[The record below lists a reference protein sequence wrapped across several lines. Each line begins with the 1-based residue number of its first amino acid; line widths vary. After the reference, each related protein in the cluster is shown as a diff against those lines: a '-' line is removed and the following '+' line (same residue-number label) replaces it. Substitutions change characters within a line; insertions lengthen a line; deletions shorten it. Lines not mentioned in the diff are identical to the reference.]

1 MRSGKRQPSEQLLS
15 LLRADGLAARC
26 DLDRCLPLVR
36 TLASEL
42 PDFDSVWLDAMVR
55 LRQLTPW
62 QASQLQQTPPGV
74 LSVGRFLLCE
84 QLGEHSLL
92 AIDRRSG
99 SRFVLAKISNADI
112 PASSGLR
119 TSTQEL
125 LDRLQTLQPRR
136 PAGCILPAELAEDS
150 HGRLWLASPHAGN
163 WSFDDLVIRGGRLP
177 WQAVTEIGRELLHC
191 LTWFEQSGLT
201 HGNLTASSVRLC
213 PNGQIALTAAFARRL
228 RRPGIS
234 IGQQLTLRDCDG
246 IAPELSESTR
256 HPDRRSELY
265 TLGCLLWQLLA
276 GRPVVISAD
285 PVRRLISQREHDIS
299 DIRTLVPECPESLAR
314 CIQMM
319 TRRLPELR
327 PDSAA
332 DLLRLWPPTPHGVSA
347 LRRIVKALPES
358 RTALVQLPASAA
370 LPQTLPARLIRR
382 AAWPAAALAALTGL
396 AITVS
401 RSETPLIPLTSMT
414 WHDLLDPASPTVP
427 DKTSAADP
435 AVTATVALHDMPQPD
450 ADGIIRLLPGHTYRP
465 RDLRV
470 PGRLTIECMGPV
482 GAEVKIPANGQ
493 WIVAAATVE
502 LRGLQLHRD
511 SGQPIPETP
520 RQLVAVQCQSL
531 LLRNCHI
538 QSPAAS
544 DDCSGLAWFR
554 PAGQPGIIE
563 LQNCVFA
570 GGGYGISCNH
580 PPRRLQLENVLLAC
594 RGGGLLLEFGLAD
607 SADWQATLKNVTQR
621 FGFSLLD
628 AIVHPDG
635 PQKLELRIASQ
646 DCVYQPRMAVARIRP
661 PGNWKPADMQIRFQ
675 TDSGH
680 PAIVNPAAESAVYID
695 RSLNQ
700 TVALPAASLPDNMLL
715 FVDSTFADAE
725 QQNFRTPWEASML
738 LDFDGP
744 KLSQQLPGITAEH
757 LPAKPEADYFTN

>member
-1 MRSGKRQPSEQLLS
+1 
-15 LLRADGLAARC
+15 
-26 DLDRCLPLVR
+26 
-36 TLASEL
+36 
-42 PDFDSVWLDAMVR
+42 
-55 LRQLTPW
+55 
-62 QASQLQQTPPGV
+62 
-74 LSVGRFLLCE
+74 
-84 QLGEHSLL
+84 
-92 AIDRRSG
+92 
-99 SRFVLAKISNADI
+99 
-112 PASSGLR
+112 
-119 TSTQEL
+119 
-125 LDRLQTLQPRR
+125 
-136 PAGCILPAELAEDS
+136 
-150 HGRLWLASPHAGN
+150 
-163 WSFDDLVIRGGRLP
+163 
-177 WQAVTEIGRELLHC
+177 
-191 LTWFEQSGLT
+191 
-201 HGNLTASSVRLC
+201 
-213 PNGQIALTAAFARRL
+213 
-228 RRPGIS
+228 
-234 IGQQLTLRDCDG
+234 
-246 IAPELSESTR
+246 
-256 HPDRRSELY
+256 
-265 TLGCLLWQLLA
+265 
-276 GRPVVISAD
+276 
-285 PVRRLISQREHDIS
+285 
-299 DIRTLVPECPESLAR
+299 
-314 CIQMM
+314 
-319 TRRLPELR
+319 
-327 PDSAA
+327 
-332 DLLRLWPPTPHGVSA
+332 
-347 LRRIVKALPES
+347 
-358 RTALVQLPASAA
+358 
-370 LPQTLPARLIRR
+370 
-382 AAWPAAALAALTGL
+382 
-396 AITVS
+396 
-401 RSETPLIPLTSMT
+401 MT

-435 AVTATVALHDMPQPD
+435 AVTATVALHEMPQPD